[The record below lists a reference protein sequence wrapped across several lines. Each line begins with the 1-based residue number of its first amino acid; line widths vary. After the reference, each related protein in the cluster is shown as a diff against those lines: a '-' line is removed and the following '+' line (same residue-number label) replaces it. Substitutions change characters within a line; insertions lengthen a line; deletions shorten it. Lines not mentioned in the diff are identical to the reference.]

1 MTRGDKK
8 SYASNAIKNIY
19 KIIYKAI
26 YRIYLQYV
34 QLASPID
41 ASVSCLLSEYRQDT
55 SGQSKS
61 GGLSHIRCDKKCI
74 KKTHTLQLI

>member
-8 SYASNAIKNIY
+8 SYVSNAIKNIY

-34 QLASPID
+34 QLASPIV
-41 ASVSCLLSEYRQDT
+41 ANVSCLLSEYRQDT
-55 SGQSKS
+55 SGWGKS
-61 GGLSHIRCDKKCI
+61 GGLVIVRCDK
-74 KKTHTLQLI
+74 

>member
-1 MTRGDKK
+1 MYQMLYT
-8 SYASNAIKNIY
+8 
-19 KIIYKAI
+19 KIIYKS
-26 YRIYLQYV
+26 YLQYV

-61 GGLSHIRCDKKCI
+61 GGLSHIRCDK
-74 KKTHTLQLI
+74 

>member
-8 SYASNAIKNIY
+8 SYVSNAIKNIY

-34 QLASPID
+34 QLASPIV
-41 ASVSCLLSEYRQDT
+41 ANVSCLLSEYRQDT
-55 SGQSKS
+55 SG
-61 GGLSHIRCDKKCI
+61 
-74 KKTHTLQLI
+74 